1 MSQKS
6 KAAILRKFLE
16 NLKPNQQDFIDLF
29 DSIRFGAEYND
40 TATNAKSGLVKM
52 ADNDDIDARNVKDL
66 DNYTLS
72 VGPDNLPVV
81 SLKAGSVL
89 VLSDVVADGKRT
101 YEVDDT
107 ALVALISA
115 ISVPANGAWQAIGGY
130 TVGNTDNEFDEGW
143 QNLGATIAKVRAIAH
158 DQVEIKGK
166 VQLTLADTSL
176 INILQLASTY
186 RPAASDIEFPA
197 VAFSANNWSQ
207 EKVILKVLS
216 TGKLTIEGIIPT
228 NAIIPFHIIYT
239 KT

>member
-1 MSQKS
+1 MSEIS
-6 KAAILRKFLE
+6 KNAARQQFLSQE
-16 NLKPNQQDFIDLF
+16 KPGQQDFRDLI
-29 DSIRFGAEYND
+29 DSIRFGTEVGDSAS
-40 TATNAKSGLVKM
+40 TSRHGLIKLATQALMAAKASQDASGFSLAVNPSQLPRVK
-52 ADNDDIDARNVKDL
+52 A
-66 DNYTLS
+66 
-72 VGPDNLPVV
+72 
-81 SLKAGSVL
+81 KAGATIV
-89 VLSDVVADGKRT
+89 VTEDLSGVYPE
-101 YEVDDT
+101 YEIDDAGIT
-107 ALVALISA
+107 ALISA
-115 ISVPANGAWQAIGGY
+115 ISVPSNGAWVNIGAY
-130 TVGNTDNEFDEGW
+130 TAGGVDNEFDEGW
-143 QNLGATIAKVRAIAH
+143 GNVGVTRVRAIAH